1 VRVERLVAKFPRLY
15 HMAQDG
21 SWPSITA
28 HGLLSTS
35 ALLDLY
41 GVPGEQR
48 ATIESAWRPG
58 SVALSHPSLG
68 AVVIRDQRPLR
79 PDLLARCLTEGMTP
93 AQWYGLLNARVFFW
107 VSEDNLRVLRNAVAY
122 RAAPQSILV
131 VDTARLVER
140 HLDAIQMSS
149 INSGSILRG
158 GAARGP
164 HTFRSVEDHDSPRLV
179 ELAVL
184 GAVPDITDLVL
195 RVERWLPDGTRT
207 LIWGGPTATGA
218 YLAGA
223 GSRGPYRRPRTNG
236 TRFAV

>member
-1 VRVERLVAKFPRLY
+1 MRVERLVAKFPRLY

-21 SWPSITA
+21 SWPSIAA

-41 GVPGEQR
+41 GVLGEER
-48 ATIESAWRPG
+48 ATIESAWRPA
-58 SVALSHPSLG
+58 SVALSQPSLG
-68 AVVIRDQRPLR
+68 PVVIRDQRPLR
-79 PDLLARCLTEGMTP
+79 PDLLARCLTDGMTP

-122 RAAPQSILV
+122 RDDPQSILV
-131 VDTARLVER
+131 VDTATLLER
-140 HLDAIQMSS
+140 HLDAIQLSS

-158 GAARGP
+158 GAARGSR
-164 HTFRSVEDHDSPRLV
+164 TFRSVEEHDSHRVV

-184 GAVPDITDLVL
+184 RAVPDIADLVL

-207 LIWGGPTATGA
+207 LIWERPMA
-218 YLAGA
+218 AGA
-223 GSRGPYRRPRTNG
+223 
-236 TRFAV
+236 

>member
-1 VRVERLVAKFPRLY
+1 VVVVRVERLVAKFPRLY

-21 SWPSITA
+21 SWPSISA

-41 GVPGEQR
+41 GVHGEER
-48 ATIESAWRPG
+48 ATESAWRPG
-58 SVALSHPSLG
+58 SVTLSHPSLG
-68 AVVIRDQRPLR
+68 PAVIRDQRPLR
-79 PDLLARCLTEGMTP
+79 PALLARCLTEGMTP

-122 RAAPQSILV
+122 RDAPQSILV
-131 VDTARLVER
+131 VDTARLTER
-140 HLDAIQMSS
+140 YLDEIQLSS

-164 HTFRSVEDHDSPRLV
+164 RTFRSVEEHDSLRVV

-184 GAVPDITDLVL
+184 GAVPDITDVVL

-207 LIWGGPTATGA
+207 LIWGGSTMACA
-218 YLAGA
+218 
-223 GSRGPYRRPRTNG
+223 
-236 TRFAV
+236 